1 MSEAFLAKAR
11 IGASNSTSVVVTI
24 PAPLVKLLEIELGDI
39 LRLTVE
45 VAARP

>member
-24 PAPLVKLLEIELGDI
+24 PAPLVKFLGIKPGDT

-45 VAARP
+45 EAKP